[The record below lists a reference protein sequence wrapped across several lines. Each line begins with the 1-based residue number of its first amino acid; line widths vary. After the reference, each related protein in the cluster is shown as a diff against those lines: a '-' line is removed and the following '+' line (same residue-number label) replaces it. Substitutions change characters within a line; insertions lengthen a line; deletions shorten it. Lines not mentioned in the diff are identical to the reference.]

1 MSNST
6 RAALKYALL
15 AGALLPLPGNAENQA
30 VGDQLLY
37 GVAYYDEYMPYD
49 RLDAD
54 IKMMKEAGINVVR
67 IAESTWSSLE
77 VEEGVF
83 NFSHIDRVLNAMGKA
98 GIKVIVGTP
107 TYAVPSW
114 LVKKYPDILAVT
126 PQGQYKFGPRQNMDI
141 TNPDFRRHAENVI
154 RKLMQHVKDHP
165 AVIGYQV
172 DNETKH
178 YDSSGP
184 NVQAMFVKHL
194 QRKFPD
200 IAAFNRDF
208 GMDYW
213 SHRINKWD
221 DLLSVD
227 GTVNASIGSEFSLFQ
242 RQLVTDYLNWQI
254 SLVKEYA
261 RPGQFVT
268 QNFDLDWRGYSYGI
282 QPRVDQFSAAKNLD
296 VAGVDIYHPTQD
308 KLTGEE
314 IAFGGDL
321 TRSMKQGKNY
331 YVIETQAQGFPEWT
345 PYPGQLRLQAFSHI
359 ASGANMVAY
368 WHWSTTANSIETY
381 WRGLLNQ
388 DFQPNETYREA
399 KTIGADF
406 ARLSPQLV
414 NLQKDNKVALYFSN
428 QALTAFNWF
437 KFGWTS
443 TIEYNDVLRPFYN
456 ALYRMNVGTDFVDS
470 STDDLSRYSMLVVP
484 ALYSASDAE
493 LRRLNEYVKQG
504 GHIVY
509 TFKSGFSDQHVKVR
523 ATQQPGIIAPAA
535 GIEYSQVTI
544 PENVGLKDNPYQVT
558 AEENQARWWMELI
571 KPTTAKV
578 LASYDHPVWGQYAAV
593 TRNQYGK
600 GEATYIGFM
609 PSDAVIAKIM
619 ADAVKNAGLWGQD
632 QQLTFPQI
640 VRHSTNQQGKA
651 LHFLFNYSAAAAQ
664 VTYHWEEG
672 KELLS
677 DKPVK
682 KNQSLTLPAWGVSI
696 IEENTVRR

>member
-1 MSNST
+1 MKQPM
-6 RAALKYALL
+6 RAMPPSLSRE
-15 AGALLPLPGNAENQA
+15 ENRS
-30 VGDQLLY
+30 VGDRLLY
-37 GVAYYDEYMPYD
+37 GVAYYDEYLPYD
-49 RLDAD
+49 RLDED
-54 IKMMKEAGINVVR
+54 VRMMNAAGINVVR

-83 NFSHIDRVLNAMGKA
+83 DFSHIDRVLNAMNKA
-98 GIKVIVGTP
+98 EIKVIVGTP

-114 LVKKYPDILAVT
+114 LVKKYPDILAIT
-126 PQGQYKFGPRQNMDI
+126 PKGQYKFGPRQNMDI
-141 TNPDFRRHAENVI
+141 TNPDFRRHADNVI
-154 RKLMQHVKDHP
+154 RELMAHVKDHP

-178 YDSSGP
+178 YDTCGSH
-184 NVQAMFVKHL
+184 VQAMFVKHL
-194 QRKFPD
+194 QQKFPD
-200 IAAFNRDF
+200 LKAFNLAF

-213 SHRINKWD
+213 SHRINQWD

-227 GTVNASIGSEFSLFQ
+227 GTVNASMGSEFSLFQ
-242 RQLVTDYLNWQI
+242 RQLVTEYLDWQI
-254 SLVKEYA
+254 KLVKAYA
-261 RPGQFVT
+261 RPDQFVT

-321 TRSMKQGKNY
+321 ARSMKQGNNY

-368 WHWSTTANSIETY
+368 WHWSTTANSLETY
-381 WRGLLNQ
+381 WRGLLSQ
-388 DFQPNETYREA
+388 DFQPNETYQEA
-399 KTIGADF
+399 RTIGADF

-414 NLQKDNKVALYFSN
+414 DLKKDHKVALYFSN

-437 KFGWTS
+437 KFGWMS

-470 STDDLSRYSMLVVP
+470 STTDLNRYSMLVVP
-484 ALYSASDAE
+484 ALYSASDEE
-493 LRRLNEYVKQG
+493 LQRLNDYVRQG

-523 ATQQPGIIAPAA
+523 STPQPGIISQAA

-544 PENVGLKDNPYQVT
+544 PEKVGLKDNPYQVGP
-558 AEENQARWWMELI
+558 EENQARWWMELI

-578 LASYDHPVWGQYAAV
+578 LARYDHPVWGKYAAV
-593 TRNQYGK
+593 TRNRYGK
-600 GEATYIGFM
+600 GDVTYIGFM
-609 PSDAVIAKIM
+609 PTDVMVEKIIAE
-619 ADAVKNAGLWGQD
+619 ALKNAGLWGKD
-632 QQLTFPQI
+632 QQLAFPLI
-640 VRHSTNQQGKA
+640 VRHSTNRQGKA
-651 LHFLFNYSAAAAQ
+651 VHFLFNYSAGATD
-664 VTYHWEEG
+664 VTYLWEDG

-677 DKPVK
+677 GNPVK
-682 KNQSLTLPAWGVSI
+682 KNQSLVLPAWGVNI
-696 IEENTVRR
+696 VEENLAR